1 MEEAL
6 SLIYNQFLKNPSVVI
21 DSRKVKPGDLFFA
34 LKGDRFDGNRFAA
47 EVIASGAAM
56 AVVDDSSLINEKG
69 CIWVEDTLKALQLL
83 ANRYRNSLNVIVI
96 GITGSNGKTT
106 TKELIAKTLSEK
118 YNVLATKGNLNNHIG
133 VPFTLLKLKKETQ
146 IAVIEMGANHPG
158 EIDALCK
165 IAEPGYGII
174 TNIGRAHLEGFG
186 GFEGV
191 IRTKTEMYRYIR
203 QSGGQIFFNVDNP
216 LLKKHI
222 DGIKSVT
229 YGAGENAEIRGE
241 LLASYPFVKIQ
252 FSTNDNIYAVESK
265 LSGNYN
271 FENILA
277 AICIGIY
284 FKVPP
289 EGIKRAIESYL
300 PSNNRSQLV
309 RTSNNLLI
317 MDAYN
322 ANPSSM
328 DASIKYF
335 AGSDSPQK
343 VLILG
348 EMLELGD
355 ESIPEHQ
362 KLVKLVDE
370 LGFREV
376 YFVGDS
382 FKNAGVT
389 EQWFH
394 SNENLSEYFKANPL
408 KGKTILI
415 KGSRGNALEKIAD
428 CL

>member
-1 MEEAL
+1 
-6 SLIYNQFLKNPSVVI
+6 
-21 DSRKVKPGDLFFA
+21 
-34 LKGDRFDGNRFAA
+34 
-47 EVIASGAAM
+47 
-56 AVVDDSSLINEKG
+56 
-69 CIWVEDTLKALQLL
+69 
-83 ANRYRNSLNVIVI
+83 
-96 GITGSNGKTT
+96 
-106 TKELIAKTLSEK
+106 
-118 YNVLATKGNLNNHIG
+118 
-133 VPFTLLKLKKETQ
+133 
-146 IAVIEMGANHPG
+146 MGANHPG

-335 AGSDSPQK
+335 AGSDYPQK

-394 SNENLSEYFKANPL
+394 SNEILAEYFKANPL
-408 KGKTILI
+408 KGKTILL
-415 KGSRGNALEKIAD
+415 KDRVEMHSKK
-428 CL
+428 